1 MKSLVF
7 LRNALGTVGILFG
20 AYVALRGLPDLR
32 RYIRISMM

>member
-7 LRNALGTVGILFG
+7 LRNVLGRVGILFG
-20 AYVALRGLPDLR
+20 VYVALRALPDLR

>member
-7 LRNALGTVGILFG
+7 LRDVLGTVGIRFG
-20 AYVALRGLPDLR
+20 VYVALRELPDLQ